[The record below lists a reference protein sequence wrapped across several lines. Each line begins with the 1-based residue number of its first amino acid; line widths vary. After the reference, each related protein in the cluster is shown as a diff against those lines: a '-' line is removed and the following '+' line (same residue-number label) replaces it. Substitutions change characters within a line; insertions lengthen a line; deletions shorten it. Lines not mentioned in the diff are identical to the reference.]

1 MGPSLGEWRRSTVGA
16 SNGCR
21 CCGAGVAMACCSPR
35 MTGNIPEVRGHMGP
49 LKMLMHS
56 TNFNAMTKTLFV
68 CACVRFH
75 ENLGSKL
82 QADPSDWKQWN
93 SKWILEKMQIW
104 QFSTA
109 FGHWYKAR
117 RSSGKRTETWA
128 HKLSVDAELSD
139 SFRPLDVRYSYD
151 NVWHVLNCS
160 LP

>member
-1 MGPSLGEWRRSTVGA
+1 
-16 SNGCR
+16 
-21 CCGAGVAMACCSPR
+21 

-49 LKMLMHS
+49 LKTLMHS

-68 CACVRFH
+68 CAGVRVH

-109 FGHWYKAR
+109 FGH
-117 RSSGKRTETWA
+117 
-128 HKLSVDAELSD
+128 
-139 SFRPLDVRYSYD
+139 
-151 NVWHVLNCS
+151 
-160 LP
+160 